1 MSHLKNKHSH
11 KFNSVSK
18 RQLNVGINGFGRIGR
33 QILRMNKNLN
43 VVAINSP
50 ANIQTAIHLLKYDS
64 VHGVYKGDV
73 SIDKDGIQLNHKKI
87 HYVSYA
93 QPQNIPWNKW
103 NVDVVLECSGMFK
116 QRKDLEGHF
125 KGKAKQVILAYPA
138 AAAVDATLIYGV
150 NHQQYQKE
158 HLIISL
164 GSCTTNCL
172 APMVKTLHQHFC
184 IEELFFTTT
193 HAYTLD
199 QKLLDSTHKKDLRR
213 ARAAALSMIPTSTGA
228 SAALNNIFPELKNK
242 IAGMAVR
249 VPTPNVSLVD
259 LVFRAKKPL
268 DTHHIKESFLSA
280 QNSNLK
286 NILYCETNEL
296 VSIDFSGSPY
306 SCIVDMPSIAA
317 GNQMAKILAW
327 YDNESGFAQRMIDF
341 THYLS
346 C

>member
-1 MSHLKNKHSH
+1 MSNLKNKNSH

-43 VVAINSP
+43 IVAINSP
-50 ANIQTAIHLLKYDS
+50 ANIQTAMHLFKYDS
-64 VHGVYKGDV
+64 VHGVYPGEV
-73 SIDKDGIQLNHKKI
+73 SANKNSIQLNHKKI
-87 HYVSYA
+87 HYISYA
-93 QPQNIPWNKW
+93 QPQDIPWSKW
-103 NVDVVLECSGMFK
+103 NVDVVLECSGVFK
-116 QRKDLEGHF
+116 QKKDLEGHF
-125 KGKAKQVILAYPA
+125 KGGAKQVILAYPA
-138 AAAVDATLIYGV
+138 VTAVDTTLIYGV

-172 APMVKTLHQHFC
+172 APMVDVLHRHFH

-228 SAALNNIFPELKNK
+228 STTLSNIFPELKNK
-242 IAGMAVR
+242 INGMAVR

-259 LVFRAKKPL
+259 LVFRTRQPMDAKR
-268 DTHHIKESFLSA
+268 ISESFLSA
-280 QNSNLK
+280 QEKDLK
-286 NILYCETNEL
+286 SILYCETNEL

-306 SCIVDMPSIAA
+306 SCIVDMPSIVT
-317 GNQMAKILAW
+317 GDRMAKILAW

-341 THYLS
+341 TRFLS